1 MKKKI
6 AGGVGQGEVD
16 AQVLQKTN
24 KKQTKKNPENK
35 TKPLVTSITHSRNT
49 SSSFAEELIKHM
61 LL

>member
-24 KKQTKKNPENK
+24 KKNPRKQNK
-35 TKPLVTSITHSRNT
+35 TLSDVHHT
-49 SSSFAEELIKHM
+49 FQKHFIQFC
-61 LL
+61 

>member
-24 KKQTKKNPENK
+24 KKQTKQNP
-35 TKPLVTSITHSRNT
+35 
-49 SSSFAEELIKHM
+49 
-61 LL
+61 